1 MAAKKLFTQPDILN
15 LDSLGAFMDAQN
27 DTVGVSP
34 SEAAPQSQTEA
45 ITEAENPTEI
55 AETAEAKSKAKNKAD
70 GRMLKV
76 AKAASG
82 KTRPRINKYDG
93 NDEWSTVMRYAG
105 FYNDNSTAEKTTVAM
120 NSDIKTVLEIIHN
133 SYRGEI
139 NCGNLIDAICRA
151 FIERNKEQIMELA
164 KSSRNLF

>member
-34 SEAAPQSQTEA
+34 SEAAPQSESELETESPKEA
-45 ITEAENPTEI
+45 LTETP
-55 AETAEAKSKAKNKAD
+55 ETKSKAKNKTD
-70 GRMLKV
+70 GRRLRADKV
-76 AKAASG
+76 VSG
-82 KTRPRINKYDG
+82 KTRQRIDKHEG
-93 NDEWSTVMRYAG
+93 SDEWSTVMRYAG

-151 FIERNKEQIMELA
+151 FIERNKEHILELA

>member
-1 MAAKKLFTQPDILN
+1 MAAKKIITQPDILDLEN
-15 LDSLGAFMDAQN
+15 LGAFMDAQQ
-27 DTVGVSP
+27 DPVGDSP
-34 SEAAPQSQTEA
+34 SVAVPQAASEESAQTE
-45 ITEAENPTEI
+45 ITPTSATPTVSAEETKPKVKNTSKKKETVERTRKRI
-55 AETAEAKSKAKNKAD
+55 AQHD
-70 GRMLKV
+70 G
-76 AKAASG
+76 
-82 KTRPRINKYDG
+82 D
-93 NDEWSTVMRYAG
+93 DEWGTVLRYAG

-151 FIERNKEQIMELA
+151 FIERNKDKILELA

>member
-34 SEAAPQSQTEA
+34 SEAAPQSQSESEQGSESPSDATEVKPGVK
-45 ITEAENPTEI
+45 IKVKTKTP
-55 AETAEAKSKAKNKAD
+55 AKTKE
-70 GRMLKV
+70 
-76 AKAASG
+76 ASG
-82 KTRPRINKYDG
+82 KTRQRIAQHEG

-139 NCGNLIDAICRA
+139 YCGNLIDAICRA
-151 FIERNKEQIMELA
+151 FIERNKEQILELA

>member
-34 SEAAPQSQTEA
+34 SVAAPQSEVEQEPELPTDATEVKPKVKTKTQTMV
-45 ITEAENPTEI
+45 
-55 AETAEAKSKAKNKAD
+55 KNTPA
-70 GRMLKV
+70 
-76 AKAASG
+76 
-82 KTRPRINKYDG
+82 KTRQRIDRHDG

-151 FIERNKEQIMELA
+151 FIERNKEQILELA

>member
-34 SEAAPQSQTEA
+34 SEAAPQSED
-45 ITEAENPTEI
+45 EEES
-55 AETAEAKSKAKNKAD
+55 ESSAEATEVKPKAKP
-70 GRMLKV
+70 KV
-76 AKAASG
+76 KTKTQTKVKDTPA
-82 KTRPRINKYDG
+82 KTRQRIDRHDG

-151 FIERNKEQIMELA
+151 FIERNKEQILELA

>member
-27 DTVGVSP
+27 DNIGVSP
-34 SEAAPQSQTEA
+34 SVAAPQSEVEQESELPTDATEVKPKVKTKTQT
-45 ITEAENPTEI
+45 
-55 AETAEAKSKAKNKAD
+55 KVKNTPA
-70 GRMLKV
+70 
-76 AKAASG
+76 
-82 KTRPRINKYDG
+82 KTRQRIDRHDG
-93 NDEWSTVMRYAG
+93 NDEWSIVMRYAG

-151 FIERNKEQIMELA
+151 FIERNKEQILELA

>member
-1 MAAKKLFTQPDILN
+1 MAAKKIITQPDILD
-15 LDSLGAFMDAQN
+15 LDSLGAFMDAQQ
-27 DTVGVSP
+27 DPVEDSP
-34 SEAAPQSQTEA
+34 SVAVPQATVEESAQTEA
-45 ITEAENPTEI
+45 TPTVSDEGTKPKVKNTSKKKETVERTRKRI
-55 AETAEAKSKAKNKAD
+55 AQHN
-70 GRMLKV
+70 
-76 AKAASG
+76 
-82 KTRPRINKYDG
+82 G
-93 NDEWSTVMRYAG
+93 NDEWGTVLRYAG

-151 FIERNKEQIMELA
+151 FIERNKDKILELA